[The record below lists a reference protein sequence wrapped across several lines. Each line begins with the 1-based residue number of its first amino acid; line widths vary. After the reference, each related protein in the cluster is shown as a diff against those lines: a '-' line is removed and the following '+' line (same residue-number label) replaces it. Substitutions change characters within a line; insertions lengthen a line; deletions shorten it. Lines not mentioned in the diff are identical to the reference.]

1 MVYLDYIYY
10 LCVLFNVKGLAKDV
24 NSVTE
29 ES

>member
-1 MVYLDYIYY
+1 MVYLDCIYY
-10 LCVLFNVKGLAKDV
+10 LRVLFNVKVLAKDV